1 MKIATHNS
9 CTGEKGKGLLSWL
22 VTPFSKCQSKT
33 LEEQFHAGCR
43 MFDIRVK
50 FSKDDGIE
58 VRHGAWLCS
67 LTFDQVLYKLFTLK
81 RAYNETI
88 YLRIMYEGN
97 IEDEYTDGYFVRLMQ
112 SFSKGFVLVDIF
124 NKHPYRRIW
133 SNPNADVAYTE
144 AFVGLPVKWGRWEW
158 LLPIPWLWKKLRYNT
173 PVFDDYTYKV
183 VDFL

>member
-9 CTGEKGKGLLSWL
+9 CTGEKCKGLLSWL

-50 FSKDDGIE
+50 YDKNRNFV
-58 VRHGAWLCS
+58 VRHGLWTCT
-67 LTFDQVLYKLFTLK
+67 LTFDEVLDVLLMLRNVFY
-81 RAYNETI
+81 API
-88 YLRIMYEGN
+88 YVRVMYEGN
-97 IEDEYTDGYFVRLMQ
+97 IYDDGSAEYFITEMRERTQGL
-112 SFSKGFVLVDIF
+112 VLVDIY
-124 NKHPYRRIW
+124 NKHPYKCLW
-133 SNPNADVAYTE
+133 SNPRSFVNYKE

-158 LLPIPWLWKKLRYNT
+158 LLPFPWLWKKMRYDKPTFN
-173 PVFDDYTYKV
+173 DDCFMI